1 MWDSNDVEYLL
12 ILFFLFNPDL
22 FCLVYRAILFFIL
35 AVFVRKLIVDY
46 VGIIHKNRNQSC
58 FVSLFFS
65 CLAFN
70 VAPPVIPIVLC
81 GQSSF
86 SQAYNGFNLF
96 CGRFWKALTCAEGG
110 T

>member
-1 MWDSNDVEYLL
+1 MIVMWDSNDVEYLL

-70 VAPPVIPIVLC
+70 VAPP
-81 GQSSF
+81 SF
-86 SQAYNGFNLF
+86 LLF
-96 CGRFWKALTCAEGG
+96 CVVSHLFPRLIMALTSFVDVSGKL
-110 T
+110 